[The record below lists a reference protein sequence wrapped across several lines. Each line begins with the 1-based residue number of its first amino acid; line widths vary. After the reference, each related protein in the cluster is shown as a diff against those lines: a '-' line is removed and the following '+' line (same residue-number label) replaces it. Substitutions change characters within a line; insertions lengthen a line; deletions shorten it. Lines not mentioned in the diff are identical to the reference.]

1 MTTPDHPQDHG
12 EGPEKRAAPETP
24 EARRGRYIGVGIAL
38 GMSLGIAV
46 GTPLAL
52 LLFDNIVFG
61 VPIGSVG
68 MAIGAAVG
76 ARRAA
81 AVAQEDDDLPQ
92 TENGPA
98 R

>member
-1 MTTPDHPQDHG
+1 MTPNDHQDHG
-12 EGPEKRAAPETP
+12 EGPEERAVPETA
-24 EARRGRYIGVGIAL
+24 EARRGRYIGAGVAL
-38 GMSLGIAV
+38 GMAVGIVV

-61 VPIGSVG
+61 VTIGSVG

-81 AVAQEDDDLPQ
+81 AADKEGPADA
-92 TENGPA
+92 ENGSTP
-98 R
+98 

>member
-1 MTTPDHPQDHG
+1 MTTPENPQENS
-12 EGPEKRAAPETP
+12 EGPEERPVPESA
-24 EARRGRYIGVGIAL
+24 ELRRGRYIGVGIAL
-38 GMSLGIAV
+38 GMGLGIAV

-61 VPIGSVG
+61 LPIGSVG

-81 AVAQEDDDLPQ
+81 AVAQEDGPPQ
-92 TENGPA
+92 PENGST